1 MFVYSHSIPLQ
12 LGTCQ
17 FISMMEALGKGRIDV
32 GGRRRFVK
40 YKLIILVSLLYF
52 GVIFEN
58 SAIIL
63 EVSAAEPVS
72 DSSVTTESVDITP
85 PDVSITSPIEGQY
98 VNSIKG
104 KTEPNLTVSV
114 YIDSNQGTVVADET
128 GNWSFVP
135 TNVADGL
142 HSVYATAADAAGNI
156 GKSQTINSFILDTI
170 RPIVLPT
177 LYPVPDAARIPT
189 DTQVKIQFQDSS
201 ALDSANINS
210 AIILSDKNGNVS
222 GTVNFDAG
230 TKQLTFTPILPLKPY
245 TTYYV
250 YVNPLIQDVAGNLV
264 HPRIWSFTTDE
275 TTASNIVSFYNG
287 LSPSENPHGNYTD
300 NVNICSNCHSTHR
313 GTSPKLSSPLYP
325 SVDNYCMACHDGT
338 NAPIPENWSTD
349 PVVHK
354 HDVQVSMDG
363 SKGTSGCTSCHDPHL
378 TWDPNTDPNTNSNSF
393 SLRGYYKYVHTDNT
407 LPTTSEQQLCEACHT
422 PDVKNDS
429 RVAYVQ
435 YSYLK
440 QNTASGTP
448 DSTTGLPNDYNLCLR
463 CHDGK
468 IAKSDISSLYKLQ
481 SGHTLKAD
489 DGSPLNGNIACADCH
504 DTHASPNVK
513 ELKQQLG
520 NNNIQDLFVKT
531 TGNWDATTERIFC
544 LKCHNNS
551 TELYGKTIP
560 INTAVSGHDGADTRS
575 CSSCHG
581 DGDFIIGAHAPK
593 KLP

>member
-1 MFVYSHSIPLQ
+1 M
-12 LGTCQ
+12 GG
-17 FISMMEALGKGRIDV
+17 GK
-32 GGRRRFVK
+32 RFTK
-40 YKLIILVSLLYF
+40 YTLNILVSLLCF

-58 SAIIL
+58 PAIIL
-63 EVSAAEPVS
+63 QVSAAELVS
-72 DSSVTTESVDITP
+72 NSSVATESVDITP

-104 KTEPNLTVSV
+104 KTEPNLTVLV
-114 YIDSNQGTVVADET
+114 YIDGNEGTIVADET
-128 GNWSFVP
+128 GNWSYVP
-135 TNVADGL
+135 KNVADGL

-156 GKSQTINSFILDTI
+156 GKSQTINSFILDRI

-189 DTQVKIQFQDSS
+189 DTPVKIQFQDSS

-222 GTVNFDAG
+222 GSVNFDEG
-230 TKQLTFTPILPLKPY
+230 TKQLTFTPSLPLKPY

-275 TTASNIVSFYNG
+275 TTASNIISFYNG

-313 GTSPKLSSPLYP
+313 GTSPKLTNSFYPPTGNSSGQISLPI
-325 SVDNYCMACHDGT
+325 DNYCMACHDGT
-338 NAPIPENWSTD
+338 NAPIPDNWSTD
-349 PVVHK
+349 PAVHK

-378 TWDPNTDPNTNSNSF
+378 TWNPNTDPNTNSNSF
-393 SLRGYYKYVHTDNT
+393 SLRGYYKYVHTDKT

-440 QNTASGTP
+440 QNTATGTP
-448 DSTTGLPNDYNLCLR
+448 DPTTGLPNDYSLCLR

-468 IAKSDISSLYKLQ
+468 IAKSDIASLSKLN

-489 DGSPLNGNIACADCH
+489 DGSPLNGDIACADCH

-520 NNNIQDLFVKT
+520 NNNIQDPFVKT
-531 TGNWDATTERIFC
+531 TGTWDATTERIFC
-544 LKCHNNS
+544 LKCHNDS

-560 INTAVSGHDGADTRS
+560 INTAVSGHGSADTRS
-575 CSSCHG
+575 CSNCHG

>member
-1 MFVYSHSIPLQ
+1 MDWRKRFAKFILNI
-12 LGTCQ
+12 
-17 FISMMEALGKGRIDV
+17 FISLLCLILIFMNQV
-32 GGRRRFVK
+32 
-40 YKLIILVSLLYF
+40 IILQ
-52 GVIFEN
+52 
-58 SAIIL
+58 A
-63 EVSAAEPVS
+63 SAAELVS
-72 DSSVTTESVDITP
+72 DSSSTTTAVETLSEDTTP

-104 KTEPNLTVSV
+104 KTEPNLSVSV
-114 YIDSNQGTVVADET
+114 YIDGNEGTVVADEM

-135 TNVADGL
+135 KNVADGL
-142 HSVYATAADAAGNI
+142 HSVYATAADAAGNT
-156 GKSQTINSFILDTI
+156 GTSQTINSFILDTI

-189 DTQVKIQFQDSS
+189 DTPVKIQFQDSS

-210 AIILSDKNGNVS
+210 AIILSDKNENVS
-222 GTVNFDAG
+222 GSVNFDEG
-230 TKQLTFTPILPLKPY
+230 TKQLTFTPSLPLKPY

-313 GTSPKLSSPLYP
+313 GTSPKLTNSFYPPTGNSSGQISLPI
-325 SVDNYCMACHDGT
+325 DNYCMACHDGT

-349 PVVHK
+349 PTVHK

-378 TWDPNTDPNTNSNSF
+378 TWNPNTDPNTNSNSF

-440 QNTASGTP
+440 QNTATGIP
-448 DSTTGLPNDYNLCLR
+448 DSTTGLPNDYSLCLR

-468 IAKSDISSLYKLQ
+468 IAKSDIATLYKLN

-489 DGSPLNGNIACADCH
+489 DGSPLNGDLACADCH

-520 NNNIQDLFVKT
+520 NNNIQDPFVKT